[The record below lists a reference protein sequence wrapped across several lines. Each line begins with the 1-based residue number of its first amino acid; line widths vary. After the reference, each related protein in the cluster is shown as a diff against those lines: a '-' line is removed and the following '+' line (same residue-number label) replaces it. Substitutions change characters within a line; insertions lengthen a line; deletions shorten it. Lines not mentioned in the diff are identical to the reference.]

1 MAENDLVNLVA
12 VFFDIF
18 CAGLL
23 DGLAAPPRAK
33 AGCRCGGCG
42 GCVGCVTASRVKG
55 WLKYA
60 E

>member
-12 VFFDIF
+12 VCFVHF

-33 AGCRCGGCG
+33 AGCGGCG
-42 GCVGCVTASRVKG
+42 GCVGCVTAYRVKG